1 MGLTLILSSF
11 IATIRMV
18 RQKYFQYG
26 LLALHWFG
34 MGLWAVSTT
43 LGIILL
49 INRPAP
55 IVFISF
61 PNWFEWTVA
70 DTLGYIGYFVLI
82 PTMFVLVFYLDSISR
97 TSVEPVKL
105 LITGMISAL
114 LITAIVLDP
123 TQTHSTITTLT
134 IISQAMWATFWGFL
148 WVFLAT
154 RLLIHS
160 PDKIRRETS
169 LTFVGGLF
177 IGLASLINVFRALS
191 AINPVFSALNP
202 PLGLVEGSLSIGS
215 LLVTLTFVFQP
226 KLLYILPF
234 KVSRLTV
241 LSEGG
246 IPLFSHYW
254 VPEKDDPSREVLF
267 GGMMTGISSILK
279 ESLKHGNIREITLE
293 KSILLI
299 NHIEETSLTFLL
311 VTSRISKALVGALSL
326 FAHQFQEEF
335 GKIVSLQ
342 NINPKEFNPAK
353 DIVVRCFPFLP
364 TYGKS

>member
-1 MGLTLILSSF
+1 MGLTLIFSSA
-11 IATIRMV
+11 IATMRMV
-18 RQKYFQYG
+18 RQKYFQHG
-26 LLALHWFG
+26 LLALHWIG
-34 MGLWAVSTT
+34 MGLWAVFTT

-49 INRPAP
+49 VNRSAP
-55 IVFISF
+55 VVLISF
-61 PNWFEWTVA
+61 PNWFEWTIA
-70 DTLGYIGYFVLI
+70 DTLGYIGYFILI
-82 PTMFVLVFYLDSISR
+82 PTLFVLVFYIDSISR

-105 LITGMISAL
+105 VITGMISAL

-134 IISQAMWATFWGFL
+134 IISQLMWATFWGFL
-148 WVFLAT
+148 WVFLTT
-154 RLLIHS
+154 RLLLHS
-160 PDKIRRETS
+160 PDKIRREAS
-169 LTFVGGLF
+169 LVFVGGLF
-177 IGLASLINVFRALS
+177 IGLASFINVFRGLS
-191 AINPVFSALNP
+191 AINPFFSGLNP

-241 LSEGG
+241 INEGG

-254 VPEKDDPSREVLF
+254 VPEEDDPSREVLF
-267 GGMMTGISSILK
+267 GGMMTGISGILK
-279 ESLKHGNIREITLE
+279 ESLRHGNIREITLE
-293 KSILLI
+293 QSILLI
-299 NHIEETSLTFLL
+299 NYNEETLLTFLL
-311 VTSRISKALVGALSL
+311 VTSKISKSLVGALSL

-335 GKIVSLQ
+335 KEFVSLQ
-342 NINPKEFNPAK
+342 DISTKKFIPAK